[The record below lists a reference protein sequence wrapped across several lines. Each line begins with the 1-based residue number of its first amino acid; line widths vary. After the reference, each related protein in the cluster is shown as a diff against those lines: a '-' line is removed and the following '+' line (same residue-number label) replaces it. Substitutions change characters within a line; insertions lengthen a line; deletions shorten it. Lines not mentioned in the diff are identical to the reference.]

1 MSKSTRP
8 APSGLRIDLDPDGK
22 VFYEDREGE
31 KLVGQHG
38 TNGDNQTVYVMWQTL
53 NQPQHSYTMSRD
65 VFEMVDDSVR
75 FIFVVDKRNKDLYKF
90 TYETYQEADV
100 GKYDNLAPERWE
112 FVDFWESCADNVFRG
127 IYD

>member
-8 APSGLRIDLDPDGK
+8 APSGVRIDLNSDGK
-22 VFYEDREGE
+22 VFYEDQDGE

-38 TNGDNQTVYVMWQTL
+38 RNANNELVYVMWQTL

-65 VFEMVDDSVR
+65 VFEMVDDDVS
-75 FIFVVDKRNKDLYKF
+75 FIYVVDKKNKDLYKF
-90 TYETYQEADV
+90 DYDTYRDAET
-100 GKYDNLAPERWE
+100 GRYDNLAPERWE
-112 FVDFWESCADNVFRG
+112 FVNFWESCADRVFRG